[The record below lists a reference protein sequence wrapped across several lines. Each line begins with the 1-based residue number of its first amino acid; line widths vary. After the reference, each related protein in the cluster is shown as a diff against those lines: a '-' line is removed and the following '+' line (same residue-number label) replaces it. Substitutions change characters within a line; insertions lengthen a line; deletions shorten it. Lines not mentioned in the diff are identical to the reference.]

1 MPRFF
6 LNCLICHILLMP
18 AQVGATSR
26 LYDADAVVT
35 LRNGNPCFSFPP
47 NGEKLFGY
55 HLTVSNPGPRGAI
68 VWDIQIF
75 DYEKKKLPEPNSQE
89 TCIEYGV
96 VNSDIEV
103 RRVAD
108 PLLPD
113 TPYRVFISV
122 AEAPTGGQ
130 RYRYLRKLASDFCIS
145 KNEKGDAIIVA
156 AAGGDT
162 GAWRCLKP
170 GESPKRGFWQRL
182 FGK

>member
-1 MPRFF
+1 MPCFF
-6 LNCLICHILLMP
+6 RNSLMCLVLLMP
-18 AQVGATSR
+18 AGVGATSR

-35 LRNGNPCFSFPP
+35 LRNGNPCFSYPP

-68 VWDIQIF
+68 VWDIRIF
-75 DYEKKKLPEPNSQE
+75 DYEKKQLPEPNSPE
-89 TCIEYGV
+89 TCVGYGV
-96 VNSDIEV
+96 VNSEMEV
-103 RRVAD
+103 RRVAE

-122 AEAPTGGQ
+122 AEAPAGGQ
-130 RYRYLRKLASDFCIS
+130 RYRYLRKFASDFCIS
-145 KNEKGDAIIVA
+145 KNDKGEGSIVA
-156 AAGGDT
+156 AAGGDK
-162 GAWRCLKP
+162 GEWRCLKP